1 MNFIREKKIYC
12 GDRFMEVD
20 IYPFT
25 KKQQE
30 VSRGKREKRKKVTVP
45 KQKNLND
52 KNARRYLMQLLNSNF
67 TEEDMHVTCTY
78 KMGEHP
84 DTVEEAETEARNFI
98 RRVSYLRKKM
108 GLDPVKYVLIT
119 ELTFKHEMLIRVHHH
134 IVMNGGIER
143 DDIENLWRKKRK
155 KGQKKG
161 DKIGRINADRLQP
174 DENGL
179 AALAAY
185 LTKEPNRKKR
195 WSCSQNLKRPMEAP
209 PNDRKYSKRQVE
221 RIAQGMVDAD
231 YWKKKYPGWRIT
243 DPDYGIRI
251 EHNEITGYHI
261 YLRLRKDSG

>member
-12 GDRFMEVD
+12 GDKFMEVD

-30 VSRGKREKRKKVTVP
+30 VSGGKREKRKRVTAP

-52 KNARRYLMQLLNSNF
+52 KNARRYLIQLMNSNF
-67 TEEDMHVTCTY
+67 TEKDLHVTCTY

-98 RRVSYLRKKM
+98 RRVNYLRKKK
-108 GLDPVKYVLIT
+108 GLDPIKYILVSEMT
-119 ELTFKHEMLIRVHHH
+119 YKNEMLIRVHHH
-134 IVMNGGIER
+134 IVMSGDLER
-143 DDIENLWRKKRK
+143 DEVEDLWRKKKK

-195 WSCSQNLKRPMEAP
+195 WSSSQNLKRPMELT
-209 PNDRKYSKRQVE
+209 NDRKYSKRQLE
-221 RIAQGMVDAD
+221 KIANGLVDND
-231 YWKKKYPGWRIT
+231 YWKKKYPGWHIT
-243 DPDYGIRI
+243 DQDYGIQVSY
-251 EHNEITGYHI
+251 NELSGYYI

>member
-12 GDRFMEVD
+12 GDKFMEVD

-30 VSRGKREKRKKVTVP
+30 VSGGKREKRKRVTAP

-52 KNARRYLMQLLNSNF
+52 KNARRYLIQLMNSNF
-67 TEEDMHVTCTY
+67 TEKDLHVTCTY

-98 RRVSYLRKKM
+98 RRVNYLRKKK
-108 GLDPVKYVLIT
+108 GLDPIKYILVSEMT
-119 ELTFKHEMLIRVHHH
+119 YKNEMLIRVHHH
-134 IVMNGGIER
+134 IVMSGDLER
-143 DDIENLWRKKRK
+143 DEVEDLWRKKRK

-161 DKIGRINADRLQP
+161 EKIGRINADRLQP

-195 WSCSQNLKRPMEAP
+195 WSSSQNLKRPMELT
-209 PNDRKYSKRQVE
+209 NDRKYSKRQLE
-221 RIAQGMVDAD
+221 KIANGLVDND
-231 YWKKKYPGWRIT
+231 YWKKKYPGWHIT
-243 DPDYGIRI
+243 DKDYGIQVSY
-251 EHNEITGYHI
+251 NELSGYYI